1 MAKKRKNKLN
11 KLNHNTDK
19 NAQKNLKKEKK
30 LDSRNRINK
39 DIAAINTNA
48 DKKSNPVRETLD
60 IFQTFTQKI
69 AFFALKQ
76 KAWIKTQTKT
86 IDAALKSQLIPQIK
100 NVAKVIDAKIN
111 ILKKIKHNFKQN
123 GITSTNSIAELNKD
137 RFEIS
142 FIQPVSQSSPK
153 VTDNRKIFTNAKI
166 ISDIKYRPF
175 RPFCPLL
182 KLMSLNVKP
191 TAQLEKILNDLLQKL
206 FEVKARKSKYIFDS
220 FSSNHPFTESPT
232 NIWST
237 TNNSTPLQQNLHS
250 FSMAS
255 KNSSCLSNDDDENQK
270 FQIVDVRLKNDAY
283 EDYQFE
289 TNNESF
295 ESFTTNPNSMTDI
308 KNKESSTNSWSSTKS
323 TNENLY
329 KYIKI
334 IKKKF
339 QDFNAFNEFMNL
351 CILNI
356 FRFNKKKKKISYYCN
371 DVPGIA
377 K

>member
-1 MAKKRKNKLN
+1 MVKKRKNKLN
-11 KLNHNTDK
+11 KFNHNTDK
-19 NAQKNLKKEKK
+19 SAQKNLKKEKK
-30 LDSRNRINK
+30 LDSLNRIKK

-69 AFFALKQ
+69 ALFALKQ

-100 NVAKVIDAKIN
+100 TVAKVIDAKIN
-111 ILKKIKHNFKQN
+111 IVKKIKHNLKQN

-142 FIQPVSQSSPK
+142 VIQPVSQSSPK
-153 VTDNRKIFTNAKI
+153 VIDNRKKFTNAKI
-166 ISDIKYRPF
+166 ISDIKYTV
-175 RPFCPLL
+175 RPFCPLP

-220 FSSNHPFTESPT
+220 FSSNHPFTEGPT

-255 KNSSCLSNDDDENQK
+255 KNSSCLSNDDDEHQK
-270 FQIVDVRLKNDAY
+270 FQTAEVILKNDAY
-283 EDYQFE
+283 E
-289 TNNESF
+289 
-295 ESFTTNPNSMTDI
+295 
-308 KNKESSTNSWSSTKS
+308 
-323 TNENLY
+323 
-329 KYIKI
+329 
-334 IKKKF
+334 
-339 QDFNAFNEFMNL
+339 
-351 CILNI
+351 
-356 FRFNKKKKKISYYCN
+356 
-371 DVPGIA
+371 
-377 K
+377 